1 MPVAL
6 ANANTNNKSTKLE
19 KPSKREEL
27 SDEQPTGLVANAE
40 ALYRTGG
47 DRTGETV
54 RADDCCL
61 RLAEKDWHRFLLP
74 IR

>member
-27 SDEQPTGLVANAE
+27 IDEQPTGSVANAE
-40 ALYRTGG
+40 ALYWMVQ
-47 DRTGETV
+47 DRTGETG
-54 RADDCCL
+54 RSGG
-61 RLAEKDWHRFLLP
+61 
-74 IR
+74 